1 MPAFP
6 FSQALTANQRG
17 YNPLT
22 GWQFERVPNSW
33 GRAAVKILMR
43 TTGAAGT
50 VQVTVTTGST
60 TIQQRAPM
68 SVGGT
73 AGVQPTDFNTPA
85 VEFLADPD
93 DKVALS
99 IDETAG
105 ATPTVDGI
113 VLIERAA

>member
-1 MPAFP
+1 MPALP

-17 YNPLT
+17 FNPLT
-22 GWQFERVPNSW
+22 GWQFERVPMAW
-33 GRAAVKILMR
+33 GRAAVRILMR

-50 VQVTVTTGST
+50 VQVTITTGST

-73 AGVQPTDFNTPA
+73 AGVQPVDFNTPP
-85 VEFLADPD
+85 VEFFADPD
-93 DKVALS
+93 DKIALQ

-113 VLIERAA
+113 VVIERAA